1 MNEVPEQEQLACIFC
16 GRNVLLTRI
25 DLNKLDN
32 WDISWKVLITRDIL
46 PGPGKGHRGKQIG
59 TGFPAIDSK
68 SLSIIEMVESDV
80 HPEVVEAIKKRLVK
94 IVRAYVEAGIIA
106 PSEIL

>member
-1 MNEVPEQEQLACIFC
+1 MNEMPEQEQLACIFC
-16 GRNVLLTRI
+16 GRNVILNRI

-46 PGPGKGHRGKQIG
+46 PGPGRGNRGKKLG

-68 SLSIIEMVESDV
+68 SLPITEMVDT

-94 IVRAYVEAGIIA
+94 IVRGYVKAGIIS
-106 PSEIL
+106 PSEILE